1 MNILRHAPK
10 SVLALLLACHGAATD
25 GGGGEPLDAPSTGD
39 DAACGTPTAKSQCN
53 TVVWPRIAIVFGDRG
68 AAGLSYLFR
77 SDDGTTSRGEG
88 PCDGLR
94 SASSGFHCDMPYYAG
109 TTARV
114 VTVDVSLPG
123 GAVVLS
129 REITLMPFNYCGN
142 GIAQVIASTGDG
154 GMPSFG
160 DVTYVTA
167 CGAL

>member
-1 MNILRHAPK
+1 
-10 SVLALLLACHGAATD
+10 
-25 GGGGEPLDAPSTGD
+25 
-39 DAACGTPTAKSQCN
+39 
-53 TVVWPRIAIVFGDRG
+53 
-68 AAGLSYLFR
+68 
-77 SDDGTTSRGEG
+77 
-88 PCDGLR
+88 
-94 SASSGFHCDMPYYAG
+94 MPYYAG